1 MDETTSL
8 IISPGFRLTINQAV
22 MAWLKTKTERSNSEE
37 TRITYTALISQ
48 FRGLL
53 QGAGLDLDG
62 DPALIAMLAEGWAGT
77 ATRKERVSPATYNQR
92 IATLSSFYKYAIKH
106 GILKENPMVIIE
118 RRPVEARDYAY
129 PLEREEVQRRLALID
144 RRTLPGLR
152 DYALLSIA
160 VTTGRRSFELANM
173 RLGDLT
179 NVGEKICVLWPR
191 CKGGKVMSDILA
203 PQVIVAL
210 VAYLVALYDNFNS
223 LPPET
228 PIWLSFA
235 RNETRGQP
243 LGKAAISDIVKKHFG
258 TTKVHATRHT
268 FAVRMEEAG
277 AKLSEI
283 GARLGHNNLSTT
295 SDYMRRLH
303 SSENI
308 YAEKLAEG
316 FGI

>member
-1 MDETTSL
+1 MDENTSL
-8 IISPGFRLTINQAV
+8 VISQGFHLTIDQAV

-37 TRITYTALISQ
+37 TKITYTTLMSQ

-53 QGAGLDLDG
+53 LNVGLDLDG
-62 DPALIAMLAEGWAGT
+62 DPSLIAMLAEGWAGT
-77 ATRKERVSPATYNQR
+77 ATRKSKVSPATYNQR
-92 IATLSSFYKYAIKH
+92 IATLSSFYEYSIKH
-106 GILKENPMVIIE
+106 GILRENPMKLVD

-129 PLEREEVQRRLALID
+129 PLEREEVQKRLALID
-144 RRTLPGLR
+144 RCTLSGLR

-160 VTTGRRSFELANM
+160 VTTGRRSFELANL

-179 NVGEKICVLWPR
+179 NVGEKICILWRR

-203 PQVIVAL
+203 PQVIVAI
-210 VAYLVALYDNFNS
+210 VAYLVALYDDFNS

-268 FAVRMEEAG
+268 FAVNMEAAG
-277 AKLSEI
+277 AKLSDI
-283 GARLGHNNLSTT
+283 GARLGHSNLSTT
-295 SDYMRRLH
+295 SDYMKRMH
-303 SSENI
+303 AAENAF
-308 YAEKLAEG
+308 AEKLAEG